1 MYELAGRA
9 MMSMSPSFNL
19 SLRLSLHDDDD
30 DVNGTHHEKSTTA
43 EGMYMHTY
51 ILSFLPL
58 SFSLS
63 LSLSLSLPLP
73 PSLSL
78 SIAYGYGS
86 IMIFVISSL
95 SLLGLIFVPC
105 LNQRHRLGWFISRYV
120 LTMLTAMGV
129 SALLCDVMFE
139 LIPIVRLTFP
149 PLNIT
154 SIPTF
159 PFL

>member
-1 MYELAGRA
+1 
-9 MMSMSPSFNL
+9 MSMSPSFNL

-63 LSLSLSLPLP
+63 LSLSISLSPSLP

-149 PLNIT
+149 PFNIT

>member
-1 MYELAGRA
+1 MMMMMMLMELITRNQLQLKVCTCIRTF
-9 MMSMSPSFNL
+9 SLSSLSP
-19 SLRLSLHDDDD
+19 
-30 DVNGTHHEKSTTA
+30 
-43 EGMYMHTY
+43 
-51 ILSFLPL
+51 
-58 SFSLS
+58 SLS
-63 LSLSLSLPLP
+63 LSLSLSPSPSLLPSLP

-139 LIPIVRLTFP
+139 LIPTVRLTFP
-149 PLNIT
+149 PFNIT